1 MSDKLTPA
9 EQAAIAAQVKQGLT
23 LLAKCPLGK
32 TFKDNTYYDEDAYQR
47 MVAAKTS
54 LLYRH
59 PLFGVLSIALVLVED
74 VSGIINTMA
83 TDGKNIFYSAKF
95 VNSLSDAS
103 CEFAVAHEIYHC
115 VFRHCGHPSES
126 RAGVGDKDYRVWGYA
141 TDYVINAEL
150 KEAQVG
156 RFITEIKILYRAEYL
171 GWSSEEV
178 YNDLIKNPEKMKSN
192 QGEGSDQDGTPQ
204 AGQGDPGDGPDGPH
218 DKHIQ
223 VEVVPDEDADKKPKV
238 EQDGSEI
245 KVRMTQSEYDKL
257 RQNWNEQ
264 LQQAAVA
271 HREAQQSRGVGS
283 IPAGMDRMLDHLRTP
298 QVNWRD
304 VLRRFVRQVKR
315 RGYSYMKLNKNMF
328 PMGISIPGF
337 RRMVN
342 ELDIVVGIDA
352 SGSVGEDQLRDF
364 ATELLGML
372 QAFDSYNVLA
382 MCWEFLVMESSVT
395 WITRK
400 NIAKKPLDNLI
411 PFLKVMSGGGGTDPN
426 SCFEWLK
433 KNKLTPKL
441 LVMFTDGEIGSNWG
455 DPKYCPTLWII
466 HNTDKK
472 IKAPFGHTVHYEPKR
487 KS

>member
-9 EQAAIAAQVKQGLT
+9 EQEAISENVKKAMT
-23 LLAKCPLGK
+23 LFAKCPLGK

-74 VSGIINTMA
+74 TSGIINTMA
-83 TDGKNIFYSAKF
+83 TDGKHIFYSAKF

-126 RAGVGDKDYRVWGYA
+126 RGAGRDPRIWGYA

-156 RFITEIKILYRAEYL
+156 KFITEIKILYRQEYT
-171 GWSSEEV
+171 GWSSEQV
-178 YNDLIKNPEKMKSN
+178 YADLEKNPEKMKSN
-192 QGEGSDQDGTPQ
+192 QGDPSDKDGTPS
-204 AGQGDPGDGPDGPH
+204 PGTGSPSESEGPDGPH

-223 VEVVPDEDADKKPKV
+223 VEVIPDEDEGKQPKV

-257 RQNWNEQ
+257 RETWNEQ

-271 HREAQQSRGVGS
+271 HREAQRSRGVGS
-283 IPAGMDRMLDHLRTP
+283 VPAGMERMLDHLRTP

-315 RGYSYMKLNKNMF
+315 RGYSYMKLNKTMF
-328 PMGISIPGF
+328 PMGISLPGF

-352 SGSVGEDQLRDF
+352 SGSVSEDQLRDF

-372 QAFDSYNVLA
+372 MGFDSYHVLA
-382 MCWEFLVMESSVT
+382 MCWEFLVMEESVT
-395 WITRK
+395 WISRK
-400 NIAKKPLDNLI
+400 NVTQKPLESLI
-411 PFLKVMSGGGGTDPN
+411 PFLKVMAGGGGTDPN

-433 KNKLTPKL
+433 KNKLKPKL

-466 HNTDKK
+466 HNADKK

-487 KS
+487 AA

>member
-1 MSDKLTPA
+1 LSNPLSPS
-9 EQAAIAAQVKQGLT
+9 EQTVIADQVKQAMT
-23 LLAKCPLGK
+23 LLTKCPLGK

-74 VSGIINTMA
+74 TTGIIGTMA
-83 TDGKNIFYSAKF
+83 TDGKHIFYSAKF

-115 VFRHCGHPSES
+115 IFRHCGHVTES
-126 RAGVGDKDYRVWGYA
+126 RAFDKDMRIWGYA
-141 TDYVINAEL
+141 TDYVINADL
-150 KEAQVG
+150 KEANVG
-156 RFITEIKILYRAEYL
+156 KFITEIKILYRAEYL

-178 YNDLIKNPEKMKSN
+178 YEDLKKNPEKMNSN
-192 QGEGSDQDGTPQ
+192 QGDSSDKNGTPQ
-204 AGQGDPGDGPDGPH
+204 AGQGGSGDAPDGPH

-223 VEVVPDEDADKKPKV
+223 VEVIPDEDEGKQPKV

-257 RQNWNEQ
+257 RQSWNEQ

-283 IPAGMDRMLDHLRTP
+283 IPAGMERMLDHLRTP
-298 QVNWRD
+298 QVNWKD

-328 PMGISIPGF
+328 PLGISIPGY
-337 RRMVN
+337 RRMIN

-352 SGSVGEDQLRDF
+352 SGSVSEEQLRDF

-372 QAFDSYNVLA
+372 QAFDSYHVLA
-382 MCWEFLVMESSVT
+382 MCWEFLVMEESVT
-395 WITRK
+395 WITRQ
-400 NIAKKPLDNLI
+400 NIAKKPMDSLI
-411 PFLKVMSGGGGTDPN
+411 PFLKVMAGGGGTDPN

-433 KNKLTPKL
+433 RNKMKPKL

-466 HNTDKK
+466 HNSNKK
-472 IKAPFGHTVHYEPKR
+472 IKAPFGHTVHYEPKQTA
-487 KS
+487 